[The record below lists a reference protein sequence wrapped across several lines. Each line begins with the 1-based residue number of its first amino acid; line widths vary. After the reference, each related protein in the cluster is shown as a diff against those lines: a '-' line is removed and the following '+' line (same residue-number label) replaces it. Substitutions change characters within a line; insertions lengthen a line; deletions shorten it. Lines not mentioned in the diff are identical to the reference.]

1 MQEHAALMGDLAA
14 ALAAAQE
21 AATLDKAEVMA
32 LRQDLQLLRTSDASS
47 QQQVGFMTYDNVCH
61 RHCSYMRMRKFEV

>member
-1 MQEHAALMGDLAA
+1 MGDLAA

-32 LRQDLQLLRTSDASS
+32 LRQELQLLRPSDASS
-47 QQQVGFMTYDNVCH
+47 QQQVGFMTHDHVCH
-61 RHCSYMRMRKFEV
+61 RHCSYVRMRRVEV